1 MNTDTKVTKK
11 EFENENAEEALIKK
25 TPVEGVNMD
34 EDKKETGEDKEHE
47 EDLVKEYL
55 YFM

>member
-25 TPVEGVNMD
+25 IPVEGVNMD
-34 EDKKETGEDKEHE
+34 EDKKETGEDKEDE
-47 EDLVKEYL
+47 ED
-55 YFM
+55 

>member
-1 MNTDTKVTKK
+1 MSNDTKISKK

-34 EDKKETGEDKEHE
+34 EDKKETGEDKEDE
-47 EDLVKEYL
+47 ED
-55 YFM
+55 